1 MGLSVT
7 DKFMQIVPNFSS
19 YLLQIGLFKQ
29 YVRFTSCM
37 YKNSVLDLPAGC
49 YRYVIQKCVW
59 ITSWLLQVSYVY
71 QIYQLAVTDQL
82 YKKCV
87 RFTSWLLQISS
98 ANSVRFTS
106 WLLQVRYTKVCQ
118 IYQLVVTD
126 VSQIV
131 SDLPAVHYR

>member
-1 MGLSVT
+1 M
-7 DKFMQIVPNFSS
+7 
-19 YLLQIGLFKQ
+19 
-29 YVRFTSCM
+29 
-37 YKNSVLDLPAGC
+37 
-49 YRYVIQKCVW
+49 
-59 ITSWLLQVSYVY
+59 Y